1 METAGQKTGCSND
14 SLEEPSE
21 ITTALQWVD
30 EIRLEKNM
38 IAKPQQLVNYSYM
51 FPRGY
56 FHTTSKSTRAFAR
69 LVSE

>member
-1 METAGQKTGCSND
+1 M

-30 EIRLEKNM
+30 EIRLDKNM
-38 IAKPQQLVNYSYM
+38 ISKPQQVVNYSYM

-56 FHTTSKSTRAFAR
+56 FPK
-69 LVSE
+69 